1 MSAIAHNQLRVV
13 RGLWASLQP
22 LDRRTPERLRG
33 LLADRRFGSRDRRL
47 YRELLITA
55 MRLARGL
62 AGAEEA
68 EWARRVAARCAERAE
83 TSAFRSCFAA
93 SGERKADDALALTPS
108 WFAALYEGG
117 REAAGRGAE
126 ALLARAPVWGR
137 LRAGADAAVE
147 AAWAERGWG
156 WERDA
161 ELGEARRLPAE
172 TPASEHPLY
181 LSGHYE
187 VQDLGSQAVVAALE
201 LPARSPG
208 PRWLDVCAGAGGKTL
223 QLAEALGPGARVLAC
238 DPRGAALAELRARA
252 ARAGLA
258 GRIETRAEP
267 GAEGGFD
274 GVLVDAPCSG
284 SGTWR
289 RSPHLMACTGE
300 AELAA
305 AARAQSGILAGAAGR
320 VRPGGWLVYS
330 TCSVARTENSA
341 VAEGFLASAAG
352 AGFVAEAPPRALG
365 FGPGAGGMGLFMAP
379 GARGNDGLYAAYFRR
394 VAG

>member
-47 YRELLITA
+47 YRELLLTA
-55 MRLARGL
+55 MRLARILDGMD
-62 AGAEEA
+62 EA
-68 EWARRVAARCAERAE
+68 EWAGRVAARCAERVE
-83 TSAFRSCFAA
+83 TSLFRSCFAA
-93 SGERKADDALALTPS
+93 EGAGREVDPLALAPS
-108 WFAALYEGG
+108 WFAGLYDGG
-117 REAAGRGAE
+117 AGEARRGAE
-126 ALLARAPVWGR
+126 ALLARAPVWVR
-137 LRAGADAAVE
+137 LRSGAEAVVE
-147 AAWAERGWG
+147 AGWAERGWAWIADPEVAG
-156 WERDA
+156 
-161 ELGEARRLPAE
+161 ARRLPPE

-187 VQDLGSQAVVAALE
+187 VQDLGSQAVVAALD
-201 LPARSPG
+201 LPAKSPG
-208 PRWLDVCAGAGGKTL
+208 LRWLDVCAGAGGKTL

-267 GAEGGFD
+267 GAEAGFD

-289 RSPHLMACTGE
+289 RAPHLMACTSE
-300 AELAA
+300 AELTA
-305 AARAQSGILAGAAGR
+305 AARVQGEILAGAARR
-320 VRPGGWLVYS
+320 VRPGGWLVYA

-352 AGFVAEAPPRALG
+352 ARFVAEAPPRALG
-365 FGPGAGGMGLFMAP
+365 FAAGPGNTGLFMAP
-379 GARGNDGLYAAYFRR
+379 GVRDNDGLYAAYFRR
-394 VAG
+394 VEG